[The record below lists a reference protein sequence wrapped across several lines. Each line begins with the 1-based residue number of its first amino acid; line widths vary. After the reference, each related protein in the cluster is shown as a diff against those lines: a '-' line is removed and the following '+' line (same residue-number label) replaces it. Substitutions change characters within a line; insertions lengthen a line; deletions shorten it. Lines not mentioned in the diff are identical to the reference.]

1 MAVLSRKEFLRLIAV
16 GIGTL
21 AGGRFIAACD
31 AMVRAPAKAP
41 APAVTHAASPSIVNT
56 PGATD
61 TPGPV
66 SSPAATL
73 TSMPQVMRRSDIL
86 KFFPTAPSRVIHTHH
101 RGVWDGGTLQPE
113 ALRQMLDASIT
124 KLTGLSDA
132 MTAWQVLFA
141 PSERVA
147 IKVNTLQYGSFWTH
161 VPLVMAVAERL
172 QSAGVPAEQIS
183 IYDRSSNDLAGG
195 GFTINKDG
203 PGVRCYGTDLQYEH
217 GWKIGDT
224 SVGLSDILLS
234 CDALIDMPILK
245 THSMDGAGMS
255 FALKNHYGSFNQ
267 PQNFHH
273 DKLLH
278 GLPELNALPPIKER
292 TRLIIGDALKIVQ
305 DGWYSAFDS
314 DFICMSFDP
323 VAHDALGLQVLNDL
337 QAANGIETEPTRK
350 RAAEW
355 LKNAA
360 ALGVGTNQMANIEFS
375 EIKLS

>member
-1 MAVLSRKEFLRLIAV
+1 MAALSRKEFLRLIAV
-16 GIGTL
+16 GIGTIV
-21 AGGRFIAACD
+21 GGRFIAACD
-31 AMVRAPAKAP
+31 ALVPPSAVTQAPAD
-41 APAVTHAASPSIVNT
+41 ASSPRPLPTGAPSITRT
-56 PGATD
+56 PV
-61 TPGPV
+61 PV
-66 SSPAATL
+66 ASPAATASI
-73 TSMPQVMRRSDIL
+73 TSQSIQRSDIL
-86 KFFPTAPSRVIHTHH
+86 KFYPSAPSRVVHTHH
-101 RGVWDGGTLQPE
+101 GGVWDGGTLQPE
-113 ALRQMLDASIT
+113 ALRQMLDVSIT

-132 MTAWQVLFA
+132 MTAWQALFE

-172 QSAGVPAEQIS
+172 QSAGVPAEQII

-203 PGVRCYGTDLQYEH
+203 PGVRCYGTDLHYEH
-217 GWKIGDT
+217 GWKIGGT
-224 SVGLSDILLS
+224 SVGLSSILLS
-234 CDALIDMPILK
+234 CDALINMPILK

-255 FALKNHYGSFNQ
+255 FALKNHYGTFDQ
-267 PQNFHH
+267 PQNFHY
-273 DKLLH
+273 DKLLL
-278 GLPELNALPPIKER
+278 GLPELNALAPIQER

-305 DGWYSAFDS
+305 DSWYSAFDS

-323 VAHDALGLQVLNDL
+323 VAHDALGLQVLNNV

-360 ALGVGTNQMANIEFS
+360 ALGVGTDQLANIEFS
-375 EIKLS
+375 EIKLG